1 MVRNIDHTII
11 GYAELTAV
19 VLFASSL
26 IIGWRFL

>member
-11 GYAELTAV
+11 GYAELKAV

-26 IIGWRFL
+26 IGWRFL